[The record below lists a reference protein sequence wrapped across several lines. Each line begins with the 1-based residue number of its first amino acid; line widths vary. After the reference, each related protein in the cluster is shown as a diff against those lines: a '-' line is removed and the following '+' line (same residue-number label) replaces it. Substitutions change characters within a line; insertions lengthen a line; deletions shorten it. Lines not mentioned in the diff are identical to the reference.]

1 MLFYSVFRYLQ
12 GEKSFLR
19 FSGIYA
25 ILLKIVNIFL
35 KIRIR
40 RNDMNVKTEDLG
52 KNSFKLTI
60 EVEAEKFADAYNQA
74 YQKNK
79 NKIQLQGF
87 RKGKA
92 PLALIEKV
100 YGPSVFYEDAAD
112 IAINDTYADAA
123 EQSGLEIVSRPE
135 IDLVKIEKG
144 SEFIYTAVVAV
155 KPEVKLGTYKGV
167 EVEKHEAEVT
177 DAEVDAEIEK
187 YRDQNARSITIEDQ
201 PVQDKDIIKLDYEG
215 SVDGVP
221 FEGGK
226 AENAELVIGS
236 HTFIDNFE
244 EQLIGMNIGDEK
256 EINVTFPEQYHAENL
271 KGKAAV
277 FKCKINAITR
287 KELPEADDEFAQE
300 ISEFDTLAEFKEDI
314 KKKLLESKEKELKQ
328 AKEDEV
334 LAKVIE
340 TSEMDI
346 PDAMVEN
353 EARQMVEDFAQRLQY
368 QGMPFEQYL
377 KYSGMTAQQFV
388 DQSKPQAL
396 KRVQARLVLEAIVDA
411 EKIETSAEE
420 VDQEFSAMAEQYK
433 MEKDKI
439 KELIVGKELENMKR
453 NIAVGKAADLIRE
466 AAIEK

>member
-1 MLFYSVFRYLQ
+1 M
-12 GEKSFLR
+12 
-19 FSGIYA
+19 I
-25 ILLKIVNIFL
+25 
-35 KIRIR
+35 
-40 RNDMNVKTEDLG
+40 VKTEDLG
-52 KNSFKLTI
+52 KNSFKITV
-60 EVEAEKFADAYNQA
+60 EVDADVFEKAYQQA

-79 NKIQLQGF
+79 NKIQIQGF

-100 YGPSVFYEDAAD
+100 YGPGVFYEDAAD
-112 IAINDTYADAA
+112 AVINDTYAQAA
-123 EQSGLEIVSRPE
+123 EESGLDIVSRPE
-135 IDLVKIEKG
+135 VDIEQVEKG
-144 SEFIYTAVVAV
+144 KSLIYTAKVAV

-167 EVEKHEAEVT
+167 EVEKKEIEVT
-177 DAEVDAEIEK
+177 DSEIDAEIDK
-187 YRDQNARSITIEDQ
+187 LRDQNSRSITVEDRA
-201 PVQDKDIIKLDYEG
+201 VEDGDTIKLDYEG

-226 AENAELVIGS
+226 AEDAELVIGS

-256 EINVTFPEQYHAENL
+256 DINVTFPEEYHAENL
-271 KGKAAV
+271 KGKPAV

-300 ISEFDTLAEFKEDI
+300 VSEFDTLAELKEDI
-314 KKKLLESKEKELKQ
+314 KKKLSEGKEKELKQ

-346 PDAMVEN
+346 PDAMIEN
-353 EARQMVEDFAQRLQY
+353 EARNMVEDFASRIQQ

-377 KYSGMTAQQFV
+377 KYSGMNAMQFV
-388 DQSKPQAL
+388 QQTKPQAL
-396 KRVQARLVLEAIVDA
+396 KRVQARLVLEAIVEA
-411 EKIETSAEE
+411 EKIEVSPEE
-420 VDQEFSAMAEQYK
+420 VDQEFTTMAEMYK

-439 KELIVGKELENMKR
+439 KELVVGKELENMKR

-466 AAIEK
+466 AAVEK

>member
-1 MLFYSVFRYLQ
+1 
-12 GEKSFLR
+12 
-19 FSGIYA
+19 
-25 ILLKIVNIFL
+25 
-35 KIRIR
+35 
-40 RNDMNVKTEDLG
+40 MNVKTEDLG

-60 EVEAEKFADAYNQA
+60 EVEAEKFTDAYNQA

-314 KKKLLESKEKELKQ
+314 KKKLLDRKS
-328 AKEDEV
+328 V
-334 LAKVIE
+334 V
-340 TSEMDI
+340 
-346 PDAMVEN
+346 
-353 EARQMVEDFAQRLQY
+353 
-368 QGMPFEQYL
+368 
-377 KYSGMTAQQFV
+377 
-388 DQSKPQAL
+388 
-396 KRVQARLVLEAIVDA
+396 
-411 EKIETSAEE
+411 
-420 VDQEFSAMAEQYK
+420 
-433 MEKDKI
+433 
-439 KELIVGKELENMKR
+439 
-453 NIAVGKAADLIRE
+453 
-466 AAIEK
+466 

>member
-1 MLFYSVFRYLQ
+1 
-12 GEKSFLR
+12 
-19 FSGIYA
+19 
-25 ILLKIVNIFL
+25 
-35 KIRIR
+35 
-40 RNDMNVKTEDLG
+40 MNVKTEDLG

-123 EQSGLEIVSRPE
+123 EESGLEIVSRPE

-377 KYSGMTAQQFV
+377 KYSGMTTQQFV

>member
-1 MLFYSVFRYLQ
+1 
-12 GEKSFLR
+12 
-19 FSGIYA
+19 
-25 ILLKIVNIFL
+25 
-35 KIRIR
+35 
-40 RNDMNVKTEDLG
+40 MNVKTEDLG

-123 EQSGLEIVSRPE
+123 EESGLEIVSRPE

-353 EARQMVEDFAQRLQY
+353 EARQMAEDFAQRLQY

-388 DQSKPQAL
+388 DQTKPQAL

>member
-1 MLFYSVFRYLQ
+1 
-12 GEKSFLR
+12 
-19 FSGIYA
+19 
-25 ILLKIVNIFL
+25 
-35 KIRIR
+35 
-40 RNDMNVKTEDLG
+40 MNVKTEDLG

-60 EVEAEKFADAYNQA
+60 EVEAEKFTDAYNQA

-123 EQSGLEIVSRPE
+123 EQSGLEIVSRHE

-388 DQSKPQAL
+388 DQTKPQAL

-411 EKIETSAEE
+411 EKIETSDEE
-420 VDQEFSAMAEQYK
+420 VDQEFTTMAEQYK

-439 KELIVGKELENMKR
+439 RELIVGKELENMKR

-466 AAIEK
+466 AAVEK

>member
-1 MLFYSVFRYLQ
+1 
-12 GEKSFLR
+12 
-19 FSGIYA
+19 
-25 ILLKIVNIFL
+25 
-35 KIRIR
+35 
-40 RNDMNVKTEDLG
+40 MNVKTEDLG

-112 IAINDTYADAA
+112 IAINDTYAEAA
-123 EQSGLEIVSRPE
+123 EKSGLEIVSRPE

-177 DAEVDAEIEK
+177 DAEVDAEIEQ

-256 EINVTFPEQYHAENL
+256 EINVTFPAEYHAENL

-353 EARQMVEDFAQRLQY
+353 EARNMVEDFAQRIQY

-388 DQSKPQAL
+388 DQTKPQAL
-396 KRVQARLVLEAIVDA
+396 KRVQARLVLEAIVEA
-411 EKIETSAEE
+411 EKIEISDEE
-420 VDQEFSAMAEQYK
+420 VDQEFTTMAEQYK

-466 AAIEK
+466 AAVEK

>member
-1 MLFYSVFRYLQ
+1 
-12 GEKSFLR
+12 
-19 FSGIYA
+19 
-25 ILLKIVNIFL
+25 
-35 KIRIR
+35 
-40 RNDMNVKTEDLG
+40 MNVKTEDLG

-353 EARQMVEDFAQRLQY
+353 EARQMAEDFAQRLQY

-411 EKIETSAEE
+411 EKIETSDEE
-420 VDQEFSAMAEQYK
+420 VDQEFTTMAEQYK

-439 KELIVGKELENMKR
+439 RELIVGKELENMKR

-466 AAIEK
+466 AAVEK

>member
-1 MLFYSVFRYLQ
+1 
-12 GEKSFLR
+12 
-19 FSGIYA
+19 
-25 ILLKIVNIFL
+25 
-35 KIRIR
+35 
-40 RNDMNVKTEDLG
+40 MNVKTEDLG
-52 KNSFKLTI
+52 KNSYKLTI
-60 EVEAEKFADAYNQA
+60 EVEAEKFTDAYNQA

-388 DQSKPQAL
+388 DQTKPQAL

-411 EKIETSAEE
+411 EKIETSDEE
-420 VDQEFSAMAEQYK
+420 VDQEFTTMAEQYK

-439 KELIVGKELENMKR
+439 RELIVGKELENMKR

-466 AAIEK
+466 AAVEK

>member
-1 MLFYSVFRYLQ
+1 
-12 GEKSFLR
+12 
-19 FSGIYA
+19 
-25 ILLKIVNIFL
+25 
-35 KIRIR
+35 
-40 RNDMNVKTEDLG
+40 MNVKTEDLG

-60 EVEAEKFADAYNQA
+60 EVEAEKFTDAYNQA

-388 DQSKPQAL
+388 DQTKPQAL

-411 EKIETSAEE
+411 EKIETSDEE
-420 VDQEFSAMAEQYK
+420 VDQEFTTMAEQYK

-439 KELIVGKELENMKR
+439 RELIVGKELENMKR

-466 AAIEK
+466 AAVEK

>member
-1 MLFYSVFRYLQ
+1 
-12 GEKSFLR
+12 
-19 FSGIYA
+19 
-25 ILLKIVNIFL
+25 
-35 KIRIR
+35 
-40 RNDMNVKTEDLG
+40 MNVKTEDLG

>member
-1 MLFYSVFRYLQ
+1 MLFYDVFGYLQ

-123 EQSGLEIVSRPE
+123 EKSGLEIVSRPE

-353 EARQMVEDFAQRLQY
+353 EARQMAEDFAQRLQY

-388 DQSKPQAL
+388 DQTKPQAL

-411 EKIETSAEE
+411 EKIETSDEE
-420 VDQEFSAMAEQYK
+420 VDQEFTTMAEQYK

-439 KELIVGKELENMKR
+439 RELIVGKELENMKR

>member
-1 MLFYSVFRYLQ
+1 
-12 GEKSFLR
+12 
-19 FSGIYA
+19 
-25 ILLKIVNIFL
+25 
-35 KIRIR
+35 
-40 RNDMNVKTEDLG
+40 MNVKTEDLG

-60 EVEAEKFADAYNQA
+60 EVEAEKFTDAYNQA

-300 ISEFDTLAEFKEDI
+300 ISEFDTLADFKEDI

-388 DQSKPQAL
+388 DQTKPQAL

-411 EKIETSAEE
+411 EKIETSDEE
-420 VDQEFSAMAEQYK
+420 VDQEFTTMAEQYK

-439 KELIVGKELENMKR
+439 RELIVGKELENMKR

-466 AAIEK
+466 AAVEK

>member
-1 MLFYSVFRYLQ
+1 
-12 GEKSFLR
+12 
-19 FSGIYA
+19 
-25 ILLKIVNIFL
+25 
-35 KIRIR
+35 
-40 RNDMNVKTEDLG
+40 MNVKTEDLG

-177 DAEVDAEIEK
+177 DAEVDAEVEK
-187 YRDQNARSITIEDQ
+187 FRDQNARSITIEDQ

-244 EQLIGMNIGDEK
+244 EQLIGMKIGDEK
-256 EINVTFPEQYHAENL
+256 DINVTFPAEYHAENL

-314 KKKLLESKEKELKQ
+314 KKKLLESKAKELKQ

-353 EARQMVEDFAQRLQY
+353 EARQMAEDFAQRLQY

-388 DQSKPQAL
+388 DQTKPQAL

-411 EKIETSAEE
+411 EKIETSDEE
-420 VDQEFSAMAEQYK
+420 VDQEFTTMAEQYK

-439 KELIVGKELENMKR
+439 RELIVGKELENMKR

>member
-1 MLFYSVFRYLQ
+1 
-12 GEKSFLR
+12 
-19 FSGIYA
+19 
-25 ILLKIVNIFL
+25 
-35 KIRIR
+35 
-40 RNDMNVKTEDLG
+40 MNVKTEDLG

-60 EVEAEKFADAYNQA
+60 EVEAEKFTDAYNQA

-100 YGPSVFYEDAAD
+100 YGPSAFYEDAAD

-388 DQSKPQAL
+388 DQTKPQAL

-411 EKIETSAEE
+411 EKIETSDEE
-420 VDQEFSAMAEQYK
+420 VDQEFTTMAEQYK

-439 KELIVGKELENMKR
+439 RELIVGKELENMKR

-466 AAIEK
+466 AAVEK

>member
-1 MLFYSVFRYLQ
+1 
-12 GEKSFLR
+12 
-19 FSGIYA
+19 
-25 ILLKIVNIFL
+25 
-35 KIRIR
+35 
-40 RNDMNVKTEDLG
+40 MNVKTEDLG

-60 EVEAEKFADAYNQA
+60 EVEAEKFTDAYNQA

-271 KGKAAV
+271 KGKAA
-277 FKCKINAITR
+277 
-287 KELPEADDEFAQE
+287 
-300 ISEFDTLAEFKEDI
+300 S
-314 KKKLLESKEKELKQ
+314 
-328 AKEDEV
+328 
-334 LAKVIE
+334 
-340 TSEMDI
+340 
-346 PDAMVEN
+346 
-353 EARQMVEDFAQRLQY
+353 
-368 QGMPFEQYL
+368 
-377 KYSGMTAQQFV
+377 
-388 DQSKPQAL
+388 
-396 KRVQARLVLEAIVDA
+396 
-411 EKIETSAEE
+411 
-420 VDQEFSAMAEQYK
+420 
-433 MEKDKI
+433 
-439 KELIVGKELENMKR
+439 
-453 NIAVGKAADLIRE
+453 
-466 AAIEK
+466 

>member
-1 MLFYSVFRYLQ
+1 
-12 GEKSFLR
+12 
-19 FSGIYA
+19 
-25 ILLKIVNIFL
+25 
-35 KIRIR
+35 
-40 RNDMNVKTEDLG
+40 MNVKSEDLG

-112 IAINDTYADAA
+112 IAINDTYAEAA
-123 EQSGLEIVSRPE
+123 EKSGLEIVSRPE

-177 DAEVDAEIEK
+177 DAEIDAEIEK
-187 YRDQNARSITIEDQ
+187 FRDQNARSITIEDQ
-201 PVQDKDIIKLDYEG
+201 PVADKDIIKLDYEG
-215 SVDGVP
+215 SVNGVP

-256 EINVTFPEQYHAENL
+256 EINVTFPEEYHAENL

-314 KKKLLESKEKELKQ
+314 MKKLLESKEKELKQ

-353 EARQMVEDFAQRLQY
+353 EARNMVEDFAQRIQY

-388 DQSKPQAL
+388 DQTKPQAL
-396 KRVQARLVLEAIVDA
+396 KRVQARLVLEAIVEA
-411 EKIETSAEE
+411 EKIEISDEE
-420 VDQEFSAMAEQYK
+420 IDQEFTTMAEQYK

-466 AAIEK
+466 AAVEK

>member
-1 MLFYSVFRYLQ
+1 
-12 GEKSFLR
+12 
-19 FSGIYA
+19 
-25 ILLKIVNIFL
+25 
-35 KIRIR
+35 
-40 RNDMNVKTEDLG
+40 MNVKTEDLG

-123 EQSGLEIVSRPE
+123 EESGLEIVSRPE

-353 EARQMVEDFAQRLQY
+353 EARQMAEDFAQRLQY

-388 DQSKPQAL
+388 DQTKPQAL

-411 EKIETSAEE
+411 EKIETSDEE
-420 VDQEFSAMAEQYK
+420 VDQEFTTMAEQYK

-439 KELIVGKELENMKR
+439 RELIVGKELENMKR
-453 NIAVGKAADLIRE
+453 NIAVGMAADLIRE
-466 AAIEK
+466 AAVEK

>member
-1 MLFYSVFRYLQ
+1 
-12 GEKSFLR
+12 
-19 FSGIYA
+19 
-25 ILLKIVNIFL
+25 
-35 KIRIR
+35 
-40 RNDMNVKTEDLG
+40 MNVKTEDLG
-52 KNSFKLTI
+52 KNSYKLTI
-60 EVEAEKFADAYNQA
+60 EVEAEKFTDAYNQA

-287 KELPEADDEFAQE
+287 KELPEADDEFVQE

-388 DQSKPQAL
+388 DQTKPQAL

-411 EKIETSAEE
+411 EKIETSDEE
-420 VDQEFSAMAEQYK
+420 VDQEFTTMAEQYK

-439 KELIVGKELENMKR
+439 RELIVGKELENMKR

-466 AAIEK
+466 AAVEK